1 MIDWSRIPLITPR
14 TFALSLVTTV
24 FVFAVA
30 AEVVLAGQSK
40 DPKLRTWTSAGA
52 AFQIE
57 YPQNLVRCEHLDA
70 ENPDVWSPEPA
81 CAASIPV
88 CDSSGHAG
96 NVLACLA
103 YPAKEFHGSDL
114 QAAAFAV
121 SRIDSLHTASD
132 CLQRWGSPN
141 TSAIHEEQIQR
152 VKFQT
157 ATIKEAQGNYVA
169 EHLVYRTFHK
179 DACYELDVN
188 ISTAL
193 DAAFAAEDKPRKL
206 TAAER
211 LKIKAALTQALEG
224 FRFQK

>member
-1 MIDWSRIPLITPR
+1 MTA
-14 TFALSLVTTV
+14 ALVSV
-24 FVFAVA
+24 VA
-30 AEVVLAGQSK
+30 AGILPSASQSK
-40 DPKLRTWTSAGA
+40 DAKLRIWSSPRA

-70 ENPDVWSPEPA
+70 ENPDVWSPEAA

-103 YPAKEFHGSDL
+103 YPASEFPRSEL

-121 SRIDSLHTASD
+121 SRVDSFRLEND

-141 TSAIHEEQIQR
+141 ASDLQAEQIR
-152 VKFQT
+152 GVKFQ
-157 ATIKEAQGNYVA
+157 AARVEESQGNYIA
-169 EHLVYRTFHK
+169 QHFVYRTFHK

-193 DAAFAAEDKPRKL
+193 DNAFAAEDKPRKL
-206 TAAER
+206 TSAER
-211 LKIKAALTQALEG
+211 EKIKGALTQALQG

>member
-1 MIDWSRIPLITPR
+1 MT
-14 TFALSLVTTV
+14 AA

-30 AEVVLAGQSK
+30 AEILPAAAQSK
-40 DPKLRTWTSAGA
+40 DPKLRTWSSTGA
-52 AFQIE
+52 VFQIE

-70 ENPDVWSPEPA
+70 ENPDVWSPEAA
-81 CAASIPV
+81 CAAPIPV

-103 YPAKEFHGSDL
+103 YPASEFHGSEL

-121 SRIDSLHTASD
+121 SRIDSFRMESD
-132 CLQRWGSPN
+132 CLQRWG
-141 TSAIHEEQIQR
+141 TSNVSGVHAEQIR
-152 VKFQT
+152 GVKFQ
-157 ATIKEAQGNYVA
+157 AAKVEESQGNYLA
-169 EHLVYRTFHK
+169 EHSVYRTFHK

-193 DAAFAAEDKPRKL
+193 DAAFAAEDRPRKL

-211 LKIKAALTQALEG
+211 EKIKAALTQALDG